1 MEQVEASGSNHNHSI
16 CYKLVAAEQGMDGE
30 GLDMESLADDFQSL
44 LIVPPSSEHLDAE
57 LLAED
62 VEIHSDVE
70 VSSFDE
76 QGWCKIIRNSDLCYA
91 TLQNKSLNV
100 KFADRT
106 DVPTEDAIISDP
118 GSDGIET

>member
-1 MEQVEASGSNHNHSI
+1 M
-16 CYKLVAAEQGMDGE
+16 AAEQGMDGE

-44 LIVPPSSEHLDAE
+44 LIGDENNLKHYYYLPPSSKHLDAE

-76 QGWCKIIRNSDLCYA
+76 QGWCKITRNSDLCYA

-106 DVPTEDAIISDP
+106 DVPTEDAIISGP